1 MSAERLQKILARAGI
16 ASRRACEE
24 VITAGRVRVNGIV
37 VSELG
42 TRADS
47 RADKIE
53 VDGKRILIE
62 QLVYIVMNKP
72 RGVMTTL
79 KDPEGRPTV
88 AEYLTK
94 AQGRVFPVG
103 RLDFH
108 TSGALLFTN
117 DGDFADG
124 LMHPKKQVP
133 KTYVAKLRGE
143 MKEGDFDHWRN
154 GVKLD
159 DGPTLPAEIKRIRPE
174 PGKTWIEVT
183 ITEGRNQQIRRMGDA
198 TGFPVLRLS
207 RQSVAGITV
216 EGLRPGAWR
225 YLSREELRDIQL
237 RYDVPK
243 KLPKDV
249 AVEEEGG
256 RKPRAPRTTDRKR
269 GGYVKAEGAP
279 AETGR
284 SSSNAR
290 PNARNARPDE
300 GPVKKKDR
308 RPGRGP
314 RGPQRGPRGG
324 VRKKRT

>member
-1 MSAERLQKILARAGI
+1 MAAERLQKILARSGI

-24 VITAGRVRVNGIV
+24 VITAGRVRVNGKV

-47 RADKIE
+47 RVDKIE
-53 VDGKRILIE
+53 VDGKRILME

-124 LMHPKKQVP
+124 LMHPKKKVP

-159 DGPTLPAEIKRIRPE
+159 DGPTLPAEMKRIRPE
-174 PGKTWIEVT
+174 PGKTWVEVT

-198 TGFPVLRLS
+198 TGFPVLRLA
-207 RQSVAGITV
+207 RQSVAGVTV

-225 YLSREELRDIQL
+225 YLSRDELRDIQL

-243 KLPKDV
+243 RLPKDV
-249 AVEEEGG
+249 TIDDDA
-256 RKPRAPRTTDRKR
+256 RRARAPRTERR
-269 GGYVKAEGAP
+269 RAGSVKMEGAP
-279 AETGR
+279 AEAGR
-284 SSSNAR
+284 SASNAR

-300 GPVKKKDR
+300 GPVQKKDR
-308 RPGRGP
+308 RPARGP

-324 VRKKRT
+324 KKR